1 MMMMEMMV
9 LLMMMMV
16 MMVLLMMIMK
26 MIMGMMLMMKMK
38 MTILNQE
45 FSVRLSLLYSGFGFR
60 SGFIAL
66 PFVLLSFTS
75 LCLALIIMMMMM
87 MRRRRR
93 RRRRRRIIII
103 KIIMM
108 AMRIKNYGI
117 TKP

>member
-45 FSVRLSLLYSGFGFR
+45 FSVRLRLLYSGFGFR

-66 PFVLLSFTS
+66 PFVLLSFTT
-75 LCLALIIMMMMM
+75 LCLDYHDDTDDDDADDDNDEDIDDDKDY
-87 MRRRRR
+87 
-93 RRRRRRIIII
+93 
-103 KIIMM
+103 KIRFIQ
-108 AMRIKNYGI
+108 R
-117 TKP
+117 PSLRPS